1 MQITRIG
8 VILAA
13 IAFSSV
19 NASADEVEPPA
30 AGTRIRVDLSGAKQP
45 LMGDYVV
52 LGKGSLTITVD
63 GVMRVIARE
72 QIQRL
77 AVSGGRP
84 SRARRALVGGAIGAV
99 AAVPA
104 AAFSGEWRIEGP
116 LAAIG
121 AVIGFSLPVRE
132 KWNEI
137 DIGHAHVMCVP
148 GVPRGLGITVAV
160 AF

>member
-1 MQITRIG
+1 MQITKIS
-8 VILAA
+8 VILGV

-19 NASADEVEPPA
+19 IASAGEVEAPA
-30 AGTRIRVDLSGAKQP
+30 AGARIRVDLSGEKRP
-45 LMGDYVV
+45 LMGNYVV
-52 LGKGSLTITVD
+52 LEKESLTITVD
-63 GVMRVIARE
+63 GIMRVIPRE
-72 QIQRL
+72 QIARL

-84 SRARRALVGGAIGAV
+84 SRARRALVGAAIGAA

-104 AAFSGEWRIEGP
+104 AAFSGEWHIEGP

-132 KWNEI
+132 KWNAI
-137 DIGHAHVMCVP
+137 DIGRAHVTCLPSVQ
-148 GVPRGLGITVAV
+148 RGLGITVAV